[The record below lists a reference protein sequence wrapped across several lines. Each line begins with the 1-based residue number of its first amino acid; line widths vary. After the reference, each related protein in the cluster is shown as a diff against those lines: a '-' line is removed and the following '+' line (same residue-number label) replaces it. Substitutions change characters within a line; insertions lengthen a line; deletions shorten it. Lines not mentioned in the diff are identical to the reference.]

1 MNSQLRFRLRSVAAK
16 LNEISTSA
24 YLVASS
30 LEDIDNE
37 TMFDE
42 LAQISNDVA
51 SVNAK
56 LSTIAKETREYIE
69 THLEDG
75 DRAYLL

>member
-16 LNEISTSA
+16 LSEISTSA